1 MLIRRLD
8 AREPGFATEQ
18 RFGIA
23 LGAYILERVGE
34 IVRNPREPLEI
45 ARDQRLRLVGGDFE
59 PAGEAPARNA
69 VEDREIHRLRLA
81 ARVAVDLAEQFDRRR
96 RVDVL
101 TLREGLLELGDVGH
115 MRREPKFDLAILG
128 RADDVAG
135 RSADGVANLAEIGR
149 TAGR

>member
-69 VEDREIHRLRLA
+69 VEDREIHRLSLA
-81 ARVAVDLAEQFDRRR
+81 ARVAVYLAEQFDRRR

-101 TLREGLLELGDVGH
+101 T
-115 MRREPKFDLAILG
+115 PIG
-128 RADDVAG
+128 RASCRERVCHSVYISVVAATLKKTTK
-135 RSADGVANLAEIGR
+135 SVIK
-149 TAGR
+149 